1 MHSVKLIL
9 TDAQLKKM
17 KSSNPFQLSHRQ
29 LSGNSK
35 GKHEIML
42 NLPETETQKLVSNI
56 QQGKGFRFN
65 PKKFVRQAKN
75 TLKQVGKTAKKA
87 GKFIVDNVPK
97 EITKDVANL
106 VADELELGEQQ
117 KDLVNK
123 GIDLGY
129 KSQGKGISRRPNP
142 WINHVK
148 NFAKQYGLSYRDAL
162 KHPQVKTTYQKGGS
176 FLGDLKKGFKRVGK
190 VLKPAAPIVKEV
202 GKEVAKDAV
211 KGAILGVGHK
221 SKQNIHNEGGNLL
234 RGIPKTLA
242 SRKRAQEHI
251 KTNGLMHGGSFLPL
265 GGD

>member
-75 TLKQVGKTAKKA
+75 TLKKVGSAAKKA

-106 VADELELGEQQ
+106 VADELELGDRQ

-129 KSQGKGISRRPNP
+129 KSQGKGVSKRVNP
-142 WINHVK
+142 WISHVK
-148 NFAKQYGLSYRDAL
+148 NFAKERGLNYRDAL
-162 KHPQVKTTYQKGGS
+162 RHPQVKSTYQRGGKFS
-176 FLGDLKKGFKRVGK
+176 IGK
-190 VLKPAAPIVKEV
+190 LERAFRPPSAIVRD
-202 GKEVAKDAV
+202 VAK
-211 KGAILGVGHK
+211 KELLGMGHK

-234 RGIPKTLA
+234 KGIPKTLA

-251 KTNGLMHGGSFLPL
+251 KTNGLLQGGSFLPL
-265 GGD
+265 GSD

>member
-42 NLPETETQKLVSNI
+42 NLPETETQKLVSNV
-56 QQGKGFRFN
+56 QKGKGFRFN

-87 GKFIVDNVPK
+87 GKFIAGNVPK

-106 VADELELGEQQ
+106 VADELELGQEQ

-129 KSQGKGISRRPNP
+129 KSQGKGMSKRPNP
-142 WINHVK
+142 WISHVK
-148 NFAKQYGLSYRDAL
+148 NFARERGLTYSNAL
-162 KHPQVKTTYQKGGS
+162 KHPQVKANYQKGGS
-176 FLGDLKKGFKRVGK
+176 FLGDLKKGFKKVGK
-190 VLKPAAPIVKEV
+190 VLKPAMPIAKEV
-202 GKEVAKDAV
+202 GKEVAKDAI
-211 KGAILGVGHK
+211 KDAILGIGHK
-221 SKQNIHNEGGNLL
+221 SNHNIHNEGGNLL
-234 RGIPKTLA
+234 KGIPKTIA
-242 SRKRAQEHI
+242 SRKKPKEHI

-265 GGD
+265 GDD